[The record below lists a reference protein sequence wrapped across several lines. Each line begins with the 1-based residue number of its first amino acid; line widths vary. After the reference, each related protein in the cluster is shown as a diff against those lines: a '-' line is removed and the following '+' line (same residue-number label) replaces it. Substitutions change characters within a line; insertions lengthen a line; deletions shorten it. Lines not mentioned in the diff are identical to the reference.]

1 MDDWLLAAKNEALQ
15 LPGWDKIQD
24 LLRRKIYE
32 NLRRHDVSHFSDLS
46 DVERAV
52 YVDEAHESL
61 RNDPE
66 FHAFQYELSV
76 AVDYHLV
83 HEMDDALSGID
94 ERAKLN
100 ILLSKASQ
108 GALAILQRLPEQSS
122 SKFLRGLI
130 NRTMHP
136 TLRAAVWRAFLRHK
150 QVQKWTAS
158 SNGPNKSHEM
168 ANDVSERLKSMYAK
182 YFPDATEKNLLAAI
196 SVCCMMG
203 SYQST
208 NNVSDIVLHL
218 SAAVCHVFQDL
229 EETTHLVEAVAC
241 LHDAVS
247 SLKLDGNLAR
257 VQRVVSERLRH
268 VDISRLLQP
277 FWDGAWVGYFSL
289 ETLLF
294 CLDQVVLSGR
304 DGTQLVYVLLSTA
317 LLNHCADKL
326 IAFHGDEDALHQYFN
341 RCAGSITPESLSSA
355 FLPYE
360 KELFTHLNLIPLQV
374 PIVKV
379 RPVLPTASPQPVSY
393 HETGPQSESPHGL
406 SQRADDNGSVRT
418 EERNWSMMSPFQAAS
433 EDLRYSPISP
443 DLRYT
448 PITPD
453 LHDAANVALGDG
465 KKKTDPFR
473 SRLHLL
479 GAQVE
484 MDVLDAL
491 SRLPKED
498 FDPHKPRPQVKLGKR
513 SRALPPIQSQDTV
526 CEICTHANLNA
537 EDVAEQL
544 IAMGLVDDRESPTY
558 KEIHSRRPLA
568 WRKYQYVLDTSKL
581 PSR

>member
-374 PIVKV
+374 PI
-379 RPVLPTASPQPVSY
+379 
-393 HETGPQSESPHGL
+393 
-406 SQRADDNGSVRT
+406 
-418 EERNWSMMSPFQAAS
+418 NWSMMSPFQAAS

>member
-229 EETTHLVEAVAC
+229 EETTHLVEAVAEIFG
-241 LHDAVS
+241 
-247 SLKLDGNLAR
+247 SL
-257 VQRVVSERLRH
+257 
-268 VDISRLLQP
+268 
-277 FWDGAWVGYFSL
+277 
-289 ETLLF
+289 
-294 CLDQVVLSGR
+294 VVLSGR

-379 RPVLPTASPQPVSY
+379 RP
-393 HETGPQSESPHGL
+393 
-406 SQRADDNGSVRT
+406 VRT

-544 IAMGLVDDRESPTY
+544 IAMGLVDDRDAGVEKVPVCVGYVEIALAVSKKHC
-558 KEIHSRRPLA
+558 KEGRYNQLSRAVR
-568 WRKYQYVLDTSKL
+568 RYVLHNDLLEQNLIAAALDRSL
-581 PSR
+581 PPSEKQSR

>member
-229 EETTHLVEAVAC
+229 EETTHLVEAVAEIFG
-241 LHDAVS
+241 
-247 SLKLDGNLAR
+247 SL
-257 VQRVVSERLRH
+257 
-268 VDISRLLQP
+268 
-277 FWDGAWVGYFSL
+277 
-289 ETLLF
+289 
-294 CLDQVVLSGR
+294 VVLSGR

-379 RPVLPTASPQPVSY
+379 RP
-393 HETGPQSESPHGL
+393 
-406 SQRADDNGSVRT
+406 VRT